1 MKGVDFMTQ
10 KPPKGRKTLRIVLTV
25 IISAVLLCVLT
36 AGGTAACMA
45 TPHTKH
51 FTSISKV
58 SNKKIDGKYLYH
70 AGSNGAVY
78 ILRSDTDIALVPG
91 NGGGH
96 DIKVRATG
104 IDIYRTD
111 TSGIFT
117 AYPVISYEYVAE

>member
-1 MKGVDFMTQ
+1 MMKNTS
-10 KPPKGRKTLRIVLTV
+10 KGRKAIRIVLTV

-51 FTSISKV
+51 FTSITKV
-58 SNKKIDGKYLYH
+58 SNNRIDGKYLYH
-70 AGSNGAVY
+70 AYNNGTVY
-78 ILRSDTDIALVPG
+78 ILRSDTDIALAEEST
-91 NGGGH
+91 GGL
-96 DIKVRATG
+96 DIKVRGTG
-104 IDIYRTD
+104 IGIYRTD